1 MLPVKHLNRSLLGS
15 VDLAP
20 SDSVPVTKRVPV
32 EPEIHANLPRLFA
45 LPSGKRT
52 NKTTGNPLGFN
63 CVCGVWY
70 TIDSCLFCRAQL

>member
-32 EPEIHANLPRLFA
+32 GPEIHASR
-45 LPSGKRT
+45 S
-52 NKTTGNPLGFN
+52 
-63 CVCGVWY
+63 
-70 TIDSCLFCRAQL
+70 SCLHCQAASGLTKQLGTLWGLIMSVEFGTL